1 MIQIT
6 FILLICIA
14 LIHFYWALGGNWGLD
29 KATPVDM
36 NGIKF
41 STPFLLLTALVGIA
55 MLWFAYIAYALWQ
68 ENSDA
73 CIIYAGWSIG
83 VVFLLRVLGDFKMVG
98 IFKRVKCTE
107 FSKYDTYFYIPLCLF
122 IGVSFIVSLL

>member
-14 LIHFYWALGGNWGLD
+14 LIHFYWAIGGDWGLD
-29 KATPVDM
+29 KAIPVDM
-36 NGIKF
+36 NDNRLL
-41 STPFLLLTALVGIA
+41 TPLLLLTALIGII
-55 MLWFAYIAYALWQ
+55 MLGFAYIAYALWQ
-68 ENSDA
+68 HNSNPY
-73 CIIYAGWSIG
+73 IIYAGWSIG
-83 VVFLLRVLGDFKMVG
+83 VVFLLRAFGDFKMVG
-98 IFKRVKCTE
+98 IFKRLKGTE